1 MNATVGAQARQPV
14 TRPLEVIALPYASG
28 AKIRNCD
35 VRLLDDE
42 TFKPI
47 RNALHENLVLLFRD
61 QSLTDPELM
70 TFGRRFGKL
79 LAALPAEHR
88 PAGIADRD
96 QLMPEINI
104 VSNVKNESG
113 MAIGVL
119 GDGEADWHSDYSFY
133 DIPLSIS
140 LLHAW
145 EVTATGGETGF
156 ANMYVAYDTLPA
168 HLRQRIQG
176 LRIKHD
182 LSKTS
187 VGQQRKGIPPTTDVR
202 TSPGAVHPIVRTH
215 PETGYNALYLGRRRF
230 AYIMGLSVE
239 ESEDLLN
246 QLWAHATRP
255 ELQWHHTWKKGDI
268 IVWDNACLLH
278 HRYAFD
284 PNARRIMHRVQCE
297 GSKPFF
303 SPASNGSPH
312 PRAMSPP
319 QQSF

>member
-1 MNATVGAQARQPV
+1 MNATVGAQAQQPAPVVNSIKV
-14 TRPLEVIALPYASG
+14 TALPYAS
-28 AKIRNCD
+28 AAEVRNCD
-35 VRLLDDE
+35 VRLLDEDS
-42 TFKPI
+42 FKII
-47 RNALHENLVLLFRD
+47 RNALHENLVLLFRG

-70 TFGRRFGKL
+70 KFGGRFGKL

-88 PAGIADRD
+88 PVGIADRD
-96 QLMPEINI
+96 KQMPEINI
-104 VSNVKNESG
+104 VSNVKNKDG
-113 MAIGVL
+113 VAIGVL

-140 LLHAW
+140 ILHAW
-145 EVTATGGETGF
+145 EVPSTGGETGF
-156 ANMYVAYDTLPA
+156 ANMYAAYDSLPE

-176 LRIKHD
+176 LKIKHD

-187 VGQQRKGIPPTTDVR
+187 VGQQRKGVPPTTDVR
-202 TSPGAVHPIVRTH
+202 VSPGAVHAIVRTH

-230 AYIMGLSVE
+230 AYVMGLEVE

-255 ELQWHHTWKKGDI
+255 ELHWHHTWQPGDV

-278 HRYAFD
+278 HRYPFD

-303 SPASNGSPH
+303 SPDSKTTPH
-312 PRAMSPP
+312 PRGMAKPA
-319 QQSF
+319 